1 MSPSRT
7 EGAPLRRKAIRIF
20 DNSVERAS
28 RERADSGISPKRS
41 HKIDHRELLL
51 ALPDSIPGSRAEAER

>member
-51 ALPDSIPGSRAEAER
+51 ALRSRAEAER